1 MQWNHTHPHREH
13 SISHT
18 PHKHDP
24 SHPSSIE
31 SEALP
36 IHTGG
41 RSTDPTRSTHRIQR
55 SSVTG
60 QLSTAYL
67 TTLLP
72 LQSGKGIAC
81 RKGTPSDGELLFAT
95 GIPLSLFN
103 CSGRRVYP
111 CLALAQSRG
120 GTGGGVDLPGLS
132 SFLVTLAFFHTHI
145 LTSLTSI
152 WSKRRALPALGHAAG
167 VHVSVQV
174 NNTAA
179 LVARSATAHSD
190 LSALDLEGIILKEA
204 NRQDV
209 APGTSLDRG
218 EL

>member
-120 GTGGGVDLPGLS
+120 GHGRWGRSSGFVIFPGHSRILS
-132 SFLVTLAFFHTHI
+132 HSYSHISYFHLVKTARIACARTRGWCTCVS
-145 LTSLTSI
+145 TSEQHRSSGSAI
-152 WSKRRALPALGHAAG
+152 GHGA
-167 VHVSVQV
+167 
-174 NNTAA
+174 
-179 LVARSATAHSD
+179 
-190 LSALDLEGIILKEA
+190 
-204 NRQDV
+204 
-209 APGTSLDRG
+209 
-218 EL
+218 